1 MTTSMMVNLLLIGAV
16 LSVIV
21 AILALA
27 IKKPQSEMREKVNP
41 DDMGRFTIPKIVDY
55 VRHTFNEIVHG
66 NLYDLGLDEEDLT
79 RRMRKIDELRK
90 ALKNCN
96 TGNYNEKIY
105 VKNYIYDLLR
115 KNYGFNEEN
124 VNWVIPFD
132 DTDGRISLTPKD
144 KFAILMHVYTRR
156 HGRRAMEAM
165 ISEYGLDKP
174 KRDKDDPNVYKYA
187 ISALDI
193 SRVYKQEVDR
203 LSFEDKLWIIV
214 QYVYQN
220 YKGFGVIDEL
230 LDMDI
235 DGISGGVSGVPME
248 YTHDMGDLDLF
259 TEAEYAKDSY
269 NSIWIFYKGK
279 SIHLSFLSFESEREL
294 RRICQN
300 LYKYNNP
307 GQLSETRGYIVND
320 RYDKSRVVVVRPKM
334 AESWA
339 FFVRKFHLP
348 NMTLES
354 LIKNEKYE
362 NEDVV
367 IDTLK
372 FLMKGCQITA
382 ITGPTGSGKTSLIM
396 ALVRHI
402 DPSLNIRVQ
411 EMAFELNLRRLYPDR
426 NIMSLRETDSISGQE
441 GLDLSKKMDTDVNII
456 GEVATDPVAAWMIQT
471 AQVASR
477 LTLFSHHANT
487 FKDLVYA
494 LRNSLLK
501 TGMFTNE
508 KIAEQQVVSVLNF
521 DVHLVRDYE
530 GNRYVER
537 ITECVPID
545 QASTYPMDWMNK
557 NTMEEKMSA
566 FMQTFTEFFT
576 RMTDRPTF
584 IGRDIIRFEDGRYV
598 VVNPITEETK
608 ARMRKAMSA
617 RDKEE
622 FDAFMNSEIWRNP
635 A

>member
-1 MTTSMMVNLLLIGAV
+1 MPTSMLVNFLLMGVVVGI
-16 LSVIV
+16 VIV
-21 AILALA
+21 IMVLAMQRP
-27 IKKPQSEMREKVNP
+27 KPEHREHANS
-41 DDMGRFTIPKIVDY
+41 DDMTRFTIPKLVEY
-55 VRHTFNEIVHG
+55 VRRTLNDIVHG
-66 NLYDLGLDEEDLT
+66 NLYDLGLDEEDLG
-79 RRMRKIDELRK
+79 RRQRKIDELRK

-96 TGNYNEKIY
+96 TGNYNEKLY
-105 VKNYIYDLLR
+105 VKNYIYDLLS
-115 KNYGFNEEN
+115 KNYGFNEQN

-132 DTDGRISLTPKD
+132 ETDARRQLTTAD
-144 KFAILMHVYTRR
+144 KFAILLYVYSKR
-156 HGRRAMEAM
+156 HGRRAMEAL
-165 ISEYGLDKP
+165 ISEYELDKP
-174 KRDKDDPNVYKYA
+174 RRDKNDPNVYKYA

-193 SRVYKQEVDR
+193 HKIYKREVDN
-203 LSFEDKLWIIV
+203 LSFEDKMWIIT

-248 YTHDMGDLDLF
+248 YTRYMGDMDLF

-294 RRICQN
+294 RRVCQN

-320 RYDKSRVVVVRPKM
+320 RYDRSRVVVVRPKF

-348 NMTLES
+348 NMTLDA
-354 LIKNEKYE
+354 LITHE
-362 NEDVV
+362 NANVV
-367 IDTLK
+367 IELLK
-372 FLMKGCQITA
+372 FIMKGCQVTA
-382 ITGPTGSGKTSLIM
+382 ITGEQGAGKTSLMM

-402 DPSLNIRVQ
+402 DPSFNLRVQ
-411 EMAFELNLRRLYPDR
+411 EMTFELNLRHLYPDR
-426 NIMSLRETDSISGQE
+426 NILSFRETETISGQE
-441 GLDLSKKMDTDVNII
+441 GLDLSKKTDGSVNLI
-456 GEVATDPVAAWMIQT
+456 GEVATDPVAAWMIQVG
-471 AQVASR
+471 QVGSKF
-477 LTLFSHHANT
+477 TVFSHHAKT
-487 FKDLVYA
+487 FRDLVHS

-501 TGMFTNE
+501 TGMFSNE
-508 KIAEQQVVSVLNF
+508 KIAEQQVVNVLNF

-530 GNRYVER
+530 GNRYIER

-545 QASTYPMDWMNK
+545 QTSTYPTDWVDK
-557 NTMEEKMSA
+557 PSTEEKMDA
-566 FMQTFTEFFT
+566 FMRTMAEFFT

-584 IGRDIIRFEDGRYV
+584 IGRDIIRFEGGRYV
-598 VVNPITEETK
+598 VVNPISEETRR
-608 ARMRKAMSA
+608 RMMQSMSA
-617 RDKEE
+617 KDREE
-622 FDAFMNSEIWRNP
+622 FERFMGLEIWGNP

>member
-1 MTTSMMVNLLLIGAV
+1 MLVNFLLMGAV
-16 LSVIV
+16 VGIVIV
-21 AILALA
+21 VMVLAMQRP
-27 IKKPQSEMREKVNP
+27 KPEHREHANS
-41 DDMGRFTIPKIVDY
+41 DDMTRFTIPKLVEY
-55 VRHTFNEIVHG
+55 VRRTLNDIVHG
-66 NLYDLGLDEEDLT
+66 NLYDLGLDEEDLG
-79 RRMRKIDELRK
+79 RRQRKIDELRK

-96 TGNYNEKIY
+96 TGNYNEKLY
-105 VKNYIYDLLR
+105 VKNYIYDLLS
-115 KNYGFNEEN
+115 KNYGFNEQN

-132 DTDGRISLTPKD
+132 ETDARRQLTTAD
-144 KFAILMHVYTRR
+144 KFAILLYVYSKR
-156 HGRRAMEAM
+156 HGRRAMEAL
-165 ISEYGLDKP
+165 ISEYELDKP
-174 KRDKDDPNVYKYA
+174 RRDKNDPNVYKYA

-193 SRVYKQEVDR
+193 HKIYKREVDN
-203 LSFEDKLWIIV
+203 LSFEDKMWIIT

-248 YTHDMGDLDLF
+248 YTRYMGDMDLF

-320 RYDKSRVVVVRPKM
+320 RYDRSRVVVVRPKF

-348 NMTLES
+348 NMTLDA
-354 LIKNEKYE
+354 LITHE
-362 NEDVV
+362 NANVV
-367 IDTLK
+367 IELLK
-372 FLMKGCQITA
+372 FIMKGCQVTA
-382 ITGPTGSGKTSLIM
+382 ITGEQGAGKTSLMM

-402 DPSLNIRVQ
+402 DPSFNLRVQ
-411 EMAFELNLRRLYPDR
+411 EMTFELNLRHLYPDR
-426 NIMSLRETDSISGQE
+426 NILSFRETETISGQE
-441 GLDLSKKMDTDVNII
+441 GLDLSKKTDGSVNLI
-456 GEVATDPVAAWMIQT
+456 GEVATDPVAAWMIQVG
-471 AQVASR
+471 QVGSKF
-477 LTLFSHHANT
+477 TVFSHHAKT
-487 FKDLVYA
+487 FRDLVHS

-501 TGMFTNE
+501 TGMFSNE

-530 GNRYVER
+530 GNRYIER

-545 QASTYPMDWMNK
+545 QTSTYPTDWVDK
-557 NTMEEKMSA
+557 PSTEEKMDA
-566 FMQTFTEFFT
+566 FMRTMAEFFT

-584 IGRDIIRFEDGRYV
+584 IGRDIIRFEGGRYV
-598 VVNPITEETK
+598 VMNPISEETRR
-608 ARMRKAMSA
+608 RMMQSMSA
-617 RDKEE
+617 KDREE
-622 FDAFMNSEIWRNP
+622 FERFMGLEIWGNP

>member
-1 MTTSMMVNLLLIGAV
+1 MPTSMLVNFLLMGVVVGI
-16 LSVIV
+16 VIV
-21 AILALA
+21 IMVLAMQRP
-27 IKKPQSEMREKVNP
+27 KPEHREHANS
-41 DDMGRFTIPKIVDY
+41 DDMTRFTIPKLVEY
-55 VRHTFNEIVHG
+55 VRRTLNDIVHG
-66 NLYDLGLDEEDLT
+66 NLYDLGLDEEDLG
-79 RRMRKIDELRK
+79 RRQRKIDELRK

-96 TGNYNEKIY
+96 TGNYNEKLY
-105 VKNYIYDLLR
+105 VKNYIYDLLS
-115 KNYGFNEEN
+115 KNYGFNEQN

-132 DTDGRISLTPKD
+132 ETDARRQLTTAD
-144 KFAILMHVYTRR
+144 KFAILLYVYSKR
-156 HGRRAMEAM
+156 HGRRAMEAL
-165 ISEYGLDKP
+165 ISEYELDKP
-174 KRDKDDPNVYKYA
+174 RRDKNDPNVYKYA

-193 SRVYKQEVDR
+193 HKIYKREVDN
-203 LSFEDKLWIIV
+203 LSFEDKMWIIT

-248 YTHDMGDLDLF
+248 YARYMGDMDLF

-320 RYDKSRVVVVRPKM
+320 RYDRSRVVVVRPKF

-348 NMTLES
+348 NMTLDA
-354 LIKNEKYE
+354 LITHE
-362 NEDVV
+362 NANVV
-367 IDTLK
+367 IELLK
-372 FLMKGCQITA
+372 FIMKGCQVTA
-382 ITGPTGSGKTSLIM
+382 ITGEQGAGKTSLMM

-402 DPSLNIRVQ
+402 DPSFNLRVQ
-411 EMAFELNLRRLYPDR
+411 EMTFELNLRHLYPDR
-426 NIMSLRETDSISGQE
+426 NILSFRETETISGQE
-441 GLDLSKKMDTDVNII
+441 GLDLSKKTDGSVNLI
-456 GEVATDPVAAWMIQT
+456 GEVATDPVAAWMIQ
-471 AQVASR
+471 AGQVGSKF
-477 LTLFSHHANT
+477 TVFSHHAKT
-487 FKDLVYA
+487 FRDLVHS

-501 TGMFTNE
+501 TGIFSNE

-530 GNRYVER
+530 GNRYIER

-545 QASTYPMDWMNK
+545 QTLTYPTDWVDK
-557 NTMEEKMSA
+557 PSTEEKMDA
-566 FMQTFTEFFT
+566 FMRTMAEFFT

-584 IGRDIIRFEDGRYV
+584 IGRDIIRFEGGRYV
-598 VVNPITEETK
+598 VVNPISEETRR
-608 ARMRKAMSA
+608 RMMQSMSA
-617 RDKEE
+617 KDREE
-622 FDAFMNSEIWRNP
+622 FERFMGLEIWGNP

>member
-1 MTTSMMVNLLLIGAV
+1 MPTSMLVNFLLMGAV
-16 LSVIV
+16 VGIVIV
-21 AILALA
+21 VMVLAMQRP
-27 IKKPQSEMREKVNP
+27 KPEHREHANS
-41 DDMGRFTIPKIVDY
+41 DDMTRFTIPKLVEY
-55 VRHTFNEIVHG
+55 VRRTLNDIVHG
-66 NLYDLGLDEEDLT
+66 NLYDLGLDEEDLG
-79 RRMRKIDELRK
+79 RRQRKIDELRK

-96 TGNYNEKIY
+96 TGNYNEKLY
-105 VKNYIYDLLR
+105 VKNYIYDLLS
-115 KNYGFNEEN
+115 KNYGFNEQN

-132 DTDGRISLTPKD
+132 ETDARRQLTTAD
-144 KFAILMHVYTRR
+144 KFAILLYVYSKR
-156 HGRRAMEAM
+156 HGRRAMEAL
-165 ISEYGLDKP
+165 ISEYELDKP
-174 KRDKDDPNVYKYA
+174 RRDKNDPNVYKYA

-193 SRVYKQEVDR
+193 HKIYKREVDN
-203 LSFEDKLWIIV
+203 LSFEDKMWIIT

-248 YTHDMGDLDLF
+248 YTRYMGDMDLF

-320 RYDKSRVVVVRPKM
+320 RYDRSRVVVVRPKF

-348 NMTLES
+348 NMTLDA
-354 LIKNEKYE
+354 LITHE
-362 NEDVV
+362 NANVV
-367 IDTLK
+367 IELLK
-372 FLMKGCQITA
+372 FIMKGCQVTA
-382 ITGPTGSGKTSLIM
+382 ITGEQGAGKTSLMM

-402 DPSLNIRVQ
+402 DPSFNLRVQ
-411 EMAFELNLRRLYPDR
+411 EMTFELNLRHLYPDR
-426 NIMSLRETDSISGQE
+426 NILSFRETETISGQE
-441 GLDLSKKMDTDVNII
+441 GLDLSKKTDGSVNLI
-456 GEVATDPVAAWMIQT
+456 GEVATDPVAAWMIQVG
-471 AQVASR
+471 QVGSKF
-477 LTLFSHHANT
+477 TVFSHHAKT
-487 FKDLVYA
+487 FRDLVHS

-501 TGMFTNE
+501 TGMFSNE

-530 GNRYVER
+530 GNRYIER

-545 QASTYPMDWMNK
+545 QTSTYPTDWVDK
-557 NTMEEKMSA
+557 PSTEEKMDA
-566 FMQTFTEFFT
+566 FMRTMAEFFT

-584 IGRDIIRFEDGRYV
+584 IGRDIIRFEGGRYV
-598 VVNPITEETK
+598 VMNPISEETRR
-608 ARMRKAMSA
+608 RMMQSMSA
-617 RDKEE
+617 KDREE
-622 FDAFMNSEIWRNP
+622 FERFMGLEIWGNP

>member
-1 MTTSMMVNLLLIGAV
+1 MPTSMLVNFLLMGAV
-16 LSVIV
+16 VGIVIV
-21 AILALA
+21 VVVLAMQRP
-27 IKKPQSEMREKVNP
+27 KPEHREHANS
-41 DDMGRFTIPKIVDY
+41 DDMTRFTIPKLVEY
-55 VRHTFNEIVHG
+55 VRRTLNDIVHG
-66 NLYDLGLDEEDLT
+66 NLYDLGLDEEDLG
-79 RRMRKIDELRK
+79 RRQRKIDELRK

-96 TGNYNEKIY
+96 TGNYNEKLY
-105 VKNYIYDLLR
+105 VKNYIYDLFS
-115 KNYGFNEEN
+115 KNYGFNEQN

-132 DTDGRISLTPKD
+132 ETDARRQLTTAD
-144 KFAILMHVYTRR
+144 KFAILLHMYSKR
-156 HGRRAMEAM
+156 HGRRAMEAL
-165 ISEYGLDKP
+165 ISEYELDKP
-174 KRDKDDPNVYKYA
+174 RRDKNDPNVYKYA

-193 SRVYKQEVDR
+193 HKIYKREVDN
-203 LSFEDKLWIIV
+203 LSFEDKMWIIT

-248 YTHDMGDLDLF
+248 YTRYMGDMDLF

-320 RYDKSRVVVVRPKM
+320 RYDRSRVVVVRPKF

-348 NMTLES
+348 NMTLDA
-354 LIKNEKYE
+354 LITHE
-362 NEDVV
+362 NANVV
-367 IDTLK
+367 IELLK
-372 FLMKGCQITA
+372 FIMKGCQVTA
-382 ITGPTGSGKTSLIM
+382 ITGEQGAGKTSLMM

-402 DPSLNIRVQ
+402 DPSFNLRVQ
-411 EMAFELNLRRLYPDR
+411 EMTFELNLRHLYPDR
-426 NIMSLRETDSISGQE
+426 NILSFRETETISGQE
-441 GLDLSKKMDTDVNII
+441 GLDLSKKTDGSVNLI
-456 GEVATDPVAAWMIQT
+456 GEVATDPVAAWMIQVG
-471 AQVASR
+471 QVGSKF
-477 LTLFSHHANT
+477 TVFSHHAKT
-487 FKDLVYA
+487 FRDLVHS

-501 TGMFTNE
+501 TGMFSNE

-530 GNRYVER
+530 GNRYIER

-545 QASTYPMDWMNK
+545 QTSTYPTDWVDK
-557 NTMEEKMSA
+557 PSTEEKMDA
-566 FMQTFTEFFT
+566 FMRTMAEFFT

-584 IGRDIIRFEDGRYV
+584 IGRDIVRFEGGRYV
-598 VVNPITEETK
+598 VVNPISEETRR
-608 ARMRKAMSA
+608 RMMQSMSA
-617 RDKEE
+617 KDREE
-622 FDAFMNSEIWRNP
+622 FERFMGLEIWGNP

>member
-1 MTTSMMVNLLLIGAV
+1 MPTSMLVNFLLMGAV
-16 LSVIV
+16 VGIVIV
-21 AILALA
+21 IMVLAMQRP
-27 IKKPQSEMREKVNP
+27 KPEHREHANS
-41 DDMGRFTIPKIVDY
+41 DDMTRFTIPKLVEY
-55 VRHTFNEIVHG
+55 VRRTLNDIVHG
-66 NLYDLGLDEEDLT
+66 NLYDLGLDEEDLG
-79 RRMRKIDELRK
+79 RRQRKIDELRK

-96 TGNYNEKIY
+96 TGNYNEKLY
-105 VKNYIYDLLR
+105 VKNYIYDLLS
-115 KNYGFNEEN
+115 KNYGFNEQN

-132 DTDGRISLTPKD
+132 ETDARRQLTTAD
-144 KFAILMHVYTRR
+144 KFAILLYVYSKR
-156 HGRRAMEAM
+156 HGRRAMEAL
-165 ISEYGLDKP
+165 ISEYELDKP

-193 SRVYKQEVDR
+193 HKIYKREVDN
-203 LSFEDKLWIIV
+203 LSFEDKMWIIT

-248 YTHDMGDLDLF
+248 YARYMGDMDLF

-320 RYDKSRVVVVRPKM
+320 RYDRSRVVVVRPKF

-348 NMTLES
+348 NMTLDA
-354 LIKNEKYE
+354 LITHE
-362 NEDVV
+362 NANVV
-367 IDTLK
+367 IELLK
-372 FLMKGCQITA
+372 FIMKGCQVTA
-382 ITGPTGSGKTSLIM
+382 ITGEQGAGKTSLMM

-402 DPSLNIRVQ
+402 DPSFNLRVQ
-411 EMAFELNLRRLYPDR
+411 EMTFELNLRHLYPDR
-426 NIMSLRETDSISGQE
+426 NILSFRETETISGQE
-441 GLDLSKKMDTDVNII
+441 GLDLSKKTDGSVNLI
-456 GEVATDPVAAWMIQT
+456 GEVATDPVAAWMIQ
-471 AQVASR
+471 AGQVGSKF
-477 LTLFSHHANT
+477 TVFSHHAKT
-487 FKDLVYA
+487 FRDLVHS

-501 TGMFTNE
+501 TGIFSNE

-530 GNRYVER
+530 GNRYIER

-545 QASTYPMDWMNK
+545 QTSTYPTDWVDK
-557 NTMEEKMSA
+557 PSTEEKMDA
-566 FMQTFTEFFT
+566 FMRTMAEFFT

-584 IGRDIIRFEDGRYV
+584 IGRDIIRFEGGRYV
-598 VVNPITEETK
+598 VVNPISEETRH
-608 ARMRKAMSA
+608 RMMQSMSA
-617 RDKEE
+617 KDREE
-622 FDAFMNSEIWRNP
+622 FERFMGLEIWGNP

>member
-1 MTTSMMVNLLLIGAV
+1 MPTSMLVNFLLMGAV
-16 LSVIV
+16 VGIVIV
-21 AILALA
+21 VMVLAMQRP
-27 IKKPQSEMREKVNP
+27 KPEHREHANS
-41 DDMGRFTIPKIVDY
+41 DDMTRFTIPKLVEY
-55 VRHTFNEIVHG
+55 VRRTLNDIVHG
-66 NLYDLGLDEEDLT
+66 NLYDLGLDEEDLG
-79 RRMRKIDELRK
+79 RRQRKIDELRK

-96 TGNYNEKIY
+96 TGNYNEKLY
-105 VKNYIYDLLR
+105 VKNYIYDLLS
-115 KNYGFNEEN
+115 KNYGFNEQN

-132 DTDGRISLTPKD
+132 ETDARRQLTTAG
-144 KFAILMHVYTRR
+144 KFAILLYVYSKR
-156 HGRRAMEAM
+156 HGRRAMEAL
-165 ISEYGLDKP
+165 ISEYELDKP
-174 KRDKDDPNVYKYA
+174 RRDKNDPNVYKYA

-193 SRVYKQEVDR
+193 HKIYKREVDN
-203 LSFEDKLWIIV
+203 LSFEDKMWIIT

-248 YTHDMGDLDLF
+248 YTRYMGDMDLF

-320 RYDKSRVVVVRPKM
+320 RYDRSRVVVVRPKF

-348 NMTLES
+348 NMTLDA
-354 LIKNEKYE
+354 LITHE
-362 NEDVV
+362 NANVV
-367 IDTLK
+367 IELLK
-372 FLMKGCQITA
+372 FIMKGCQVTA
-382 ITGPTGSGKTSLIM
+382 ITGEQGAGKTSLMM

-402 DPSLNIRVQ
+402 DPSFNLRVQ
-411 EMAFELNLRRLYPDR
+411 EMTFELNLRHLYPDR
-426 NIMSLRETDSISGQE
+426 NILSFRETETISGQE
-441 GLDLSKKMDTDVNII
+441 GLDLSKKTDGSVNLI
-456 GEVATDPVAAWMIQT
+456 GEVATDPVAAWMIQVG
-471 AQVASR
+471 QVGSKF
-477 LTLFSHHANT
+477 TVFSHHAKT
-487 FKDLVYA
+487 FRDLVHS

-501 TGMFTNE
+501 TGMFSNE

-530 GNRYVER
+530 GNRYIER

-545 QASTYPMDWMNK
+545 QTSTYPTDWVDK
-557 NTMEEKMSA
+557 PSTEEKMDA
-566 FMQTFTEFFT
+566 FMRTMAEFFT

-584 IGRDIIRFEDGRYV
+584 IGRDIVRFEGGRYI
-598 VVNPITEETK
+598 VVNPISEETRR
-608 ARMRKAMSA
+608 RMMQSMSA
-617 RDKEE
+617 KDREE
-622 FDAFMNSEIWRNP
+622 FERFMGLEIWGNP

>member
-1 MTTSMMVNLLLIGAV
+1 MPTSMLVNFLLMGAV
-16 LSVIV
+16 VGIVIV
-21 AILALA
+21 VMVLAMQRP
-27 IKKPQSEMREKVNP
+27 KPEHREHANS
-41 DDMGRFTIPKIVDY
+41 DDMTRFTIPKLVEY
-55 VRHTFNEIVHG
+55 VRRTLNDIVHG
-66 NLYDLGLDEEDLT
+66 NLYDLGLDEEDLG
-79 RRMRKIDELRK
+79 RRQRKIDELRK

-96 TGNYNEKIY
+96 TGNYNEKLY
-105 VKNYIYDLLR
+105 VKNYIYDLLS
-115 KNYGFNEEN
+115 KNYGFNEQN

-132 DTDGRISLTPKD
+132 ETDARRQLTTAD
-144 KFAILMHVYTRR
+144 KFAILLYVYSKR
-156 HGRRAMEAM
+156 HGRRAMEAL
-165 ISEYGLDKP
+165 ISEYELDKP
-174 KRDKDDPNVYKYA
+174 RRDKNDPNVYKYA

-193 SRVYKQEVDR
+193 HKIYKREVDN
-203 LSFEDKLWIIV
+203 LSFEDKMWIIT

-248 YTHDMGDLDLF
+248 YTRYMGDMDLF

-320 RYDKSRVVVVRPKM
+320 RYDRSRVVVVRPKF

-348 NMTLES
+348 NMTLDA
-354 LIKNEKYE
+354 LITHE
-362 NEDVV
+362 NANVV
-367 IDTLK
+367 IELLK
-372 FLMKGCQITA
+372 FIMKGCQVTA
-382 ITGPTGSGKTSLIM
+382 ITGEQGAGKTSLMM

-402 DPSLNIRVQ
+402 DPSFNLRVQ
-411 EMAFELNLRRLYPDR
+411 EMTFELNLRHLYPDR
-426 NIMSLRETDSISGQE
+426 NILSFRETETISGQE
-441 GLDLSKKMDTDVNII
+441 GLDLSKKTDGSVNLI
-456 GEVATDPVAAWMIQT
+456 GEVATDPVAAWMIQVG
-471 AQVASR
+471 QVGSKF
-477 LTLFSHHANT
+477 TVFSHHAKT
-487 FKDLVYA
+487 FRDLVHS

-501 TGMFTNE
+501 TGMFSNE

-530 GNRYVER
+530 GNRYIER

-545 QASTYPMDWMNK
+545 QTSTYPTDWVDK
-557 NTMEEKMSA
+557 PSTEEKMDA
-566 FMQTFTEFFT
+566 FMRTMAEFFT

-584 IGRDIIRFEDGRYV
+584 IGRDIIRFEGGRYV
-598 VVNPITEETK
+598 VVNPISEETRR
-608 ARMRKAMSA
+608 RMMQSMSA
-617 RDKEE
+617 KDREE
-622 FDAFMNSEIWRNP
+622 FERFMGLEIWGNP